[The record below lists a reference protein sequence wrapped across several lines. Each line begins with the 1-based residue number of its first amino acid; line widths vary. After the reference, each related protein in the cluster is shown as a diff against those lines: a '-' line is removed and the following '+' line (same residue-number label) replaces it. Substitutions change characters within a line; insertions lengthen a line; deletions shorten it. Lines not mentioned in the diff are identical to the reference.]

1 MTFKTE
7 ITRDDILSIEDYSK
21 QRQQSKDRIK
31 LIKAHRRVGVG
42 PDATFYFEN
51 YDTMLYQIHEML
63 FIEKGG
69 DDQLTD
75 ELEAYNPLIPNGREL
90 VATMMFEIDDP
101 IKRTDFLNKMGGV
114 ENHIFLTIGDDKIK
128 AVAEDDVDRTSASG
142 KASAIQFI
150 HFPLSNDQV
159 TRFSDNNTQVIL
171 SIEHDHYGHMA
182 ILNSDT
188 RDALAI
194 DFSS

>member
-1 MTFKTE
+1 MPAKTE
-7 ITRDDILSIEDYSK
+7 ITRDDILSIEIYSK
-21 QRQQSKDRIK
+21 QRQQAKDRIK

-101 IKRTDFLNKMGGV
+101 IKRTEFLNKMGGV
-114 ENHIFLTIGDDKIK
+114 ENHVFLTIGSDKIK
-128 AVAEDDVDRTSASG
+128 AVAEDDVDRTNAAG
-142 KASAIQFI
+142 KASAIQFL
-150 HFPLSNDQV
+150 HFPVSIDQAA
-159 TRFSDNNTQVIL
+159 RFRDSNTQVNL

-182 ILNSDT
+182 IINSDI
-188 RDALAI
+188 RGALAK